1 MPDWRIFVKS
11 RLGSLGLDPGRES
24 EIVAELADH
33 FEDLSEEGIAC
44 GLSKESALLRALGE
58 VRDWDRFRRDIRRVE
73 IEEVV
78 MKHRMM
84 SVWLPGLLTGALAWL
99 LPVFLQ
105 PFGLHPREFGTAYPG
120 LAIFLPWT
128 LALLPIGALGAFGS
142 RWGGGNSREMILA
155 GIFPVLVTAALLVL
169 AFPVGLIV
177 ELITYGNASLPVMLS
192 GFASS
197 MLGWV
202 IIPGVALLVGALP
215 VALVLRRAPLPPA
228 HA

>member
-1 MPDWRIFVKS
+1 MPDWRGLVKS
-11 RLGSLGLDPGRES
+11 RLGRLRLSPQRES

-33 FEDLSEEGIAC
+33 FEDLSEEGISR
-44 GLSKESALLRALGE
+44 GLSEGAAVVRALAE
-58 VRDWDRFRRDIRRVE
+58 VRDWDQLRRDIRRAE
-73 IEEVV
+73 LEEVV

-105 PFGLHPREFGTAYPG
+105 PFGLHPREFGPG

-128 LALLPIGALGAFGS
+128 LALLPIGALGAYGS
-142 RWGGGNSREMILA
+142 RWAGGNAREMTLA
-155 GIFPVLVTAALLVL
+155 GIFPVLVTAAVLVL
-169 AFPVGLIV
+169 IFPVGLIV
-177 ELITYGNASLPVMLS
+177 DVIMYGNVSLSTMLS

-197 MLGWV
+197 VLSWV
-202 IIPGVALLVGALP
+202 IIPGVALLAGALA
-215 VALVLRRAPLPPA
+215 VALGLRHDPSPTA